1 MSRFDAFVS
10 QVNFGKLRKGRAL
23 LMPVTPVILAVSL
36 VGCSFFSPDF
46 TTQPVTGVDPEPTAE
61 QTRSVELSVDASSR
75 DHIGGVASED
85 GAAAG
90 FQNPG
95 GGQVTQGEGQVQAGT
110 AAEDKTTD
118 TNTTIGAGPL
128 NAVLGDNVPEVSRP
142 PKGGLA
148 NISEQLSGLT
158 PEAVVEAQELVLKG
172 IYDEALPSVVLVK
185 VSRNLGANATR
196 PQIPDI
202 PGIPDD
208 FFERSGGT
216 GFVWDDEGH
225 IITNHH
231 VVTQADRLTV
241 VLADRTE
248 LEAEFL
254 GSDPDSDLAVIKV
267 SDPDNLLVPVTLGDS
282 DEVYM
287 GQLAVAIGNPF
298 GQQFSITTGIIS
310 GIGRTIRSG
319 HSVFSIP
326 EVLQTDAPINP
337 GNSGGPLLDRKGHVI
352 GVNTQI
358 ISRTGV
364 NSGIGFAVP
373 INIAK
378 QVVPSLVEDGEYNYS
393 WLGIS
398 GTSIIPDIAE
408 AMDLPRSTRGA
419 LVIEVVPG
427 GPAYEAGLQGS
438 DESFTLEGLD
448 LKIGG
453 DIITSIDGREV
464 QSIDDVIS
472 FLVGKTRPDQ
482 EITADVI
489 RDGEQEKLTIT
500 LGTRPG
506 P

>member
-1 MSRFDAFVS
+1 MFGFYAFVS
-10 QVNFGKLRKGRAL
+10 RMTFGRLRRGRTF
-23 LMPVTPVILAVSL
+23 LMPVMPVILAVSL

-46 TTQPVTGVDPEPTAE
+46 TAQPVTEVDPELTSE
-61 QTRSVELSVDASSR
+61 QARSVELAVPASSQGR
-75 DHIGGVASED
+75 SGTMASE
-85 GAAAG
+85 GAAAAE
-90 FQNPG
+90 FQNRG
-95 GGQVTQGEGQVQAGT
+95 GDQASQGPGT
-110 AAEDKTTD
+110 AGATAAKENTPETTA
-118 TNTTIGAGPL
+118 TVGAGPL
-128 NAVLGDNVPEVSRP
+128 NDVLGDNVPEVSLPSR
-142 PKGGLA
+142 GGIPTI
-148 NISEQLSGLT
+148 NEQLSGLT

-172 IYDEALPSVVLVK
+172 IYDDLLPSVVLVK

-267 SDPDNLLVPVTLGDS
+267 SDPDSRLVPVTLGDS

-378 QVVPSLVEDGEYNYS
+378 QVVPSLVEDGEYEYS

-408 AMDLPRSTRGA
+408 GMDLPRSTRGA

-427 GPAYEAGLQGS
+427 GPAYEGGLQGS
-438 DESFTLEGLD
+438 DQSFTLDGLD

-453 DIITSIDGREV
+453 DIITSIDGNEV
-464 QSIDDVIS
+464 QTIDDVIS
-472 FLVGKTRPDQ
+472 FLVGKTIPDQ
-482 EITADVI
+482 EINVGVI
-489 RDGEQEKLTIT
+489 RDGEGEQVTIT